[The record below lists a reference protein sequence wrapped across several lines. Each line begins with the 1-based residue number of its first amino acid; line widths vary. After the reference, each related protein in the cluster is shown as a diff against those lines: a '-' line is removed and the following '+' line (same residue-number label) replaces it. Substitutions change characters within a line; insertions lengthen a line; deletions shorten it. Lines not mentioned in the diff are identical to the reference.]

1 MNFSDKVLLI
11 GMAAPEGW
19 KQKVTLKQYAKL
31 GDRQK
36 YYEPLYAKYRTKKI
50 RDYDPDYGN
59 FIGWRPIQVGIGDA
73 TTYKYVGYWVAR
85 TIDQLNSSNVLT
97 ERIFN
102 KKKWS
107 K

>member
-1 MNFSDKVLLI
+1 MNFSERVLTM
-11 GMAAPEGW
+11 GMEAPEGW

-50 RDYDPDYGN
+50 RDYDECDN
-59 FIGWRPIQVGIGDA
+59 FAGWKPIQIGIGDPIA
-73 TTYKYVGYWVAR
+73 YEYVSYWAAR

-97 ERIFN
+97 ERILN
-102 KKKWS
+102 RKKW